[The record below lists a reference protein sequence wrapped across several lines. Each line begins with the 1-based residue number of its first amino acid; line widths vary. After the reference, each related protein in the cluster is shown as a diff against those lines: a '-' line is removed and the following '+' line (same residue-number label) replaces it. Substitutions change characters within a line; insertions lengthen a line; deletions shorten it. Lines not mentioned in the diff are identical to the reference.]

1 MAMTDDLRKDL
12 LAIVLEEAF
21 DYDQARIRN
30 WLAGRFDQNDCVT
43 DSDISALQT
52 ESLIID
58 RIESRCS
65 QELAPTKSGRAQ
77 RLPTREAAVEEIVDR
92 LDGCIDPDQIGRV
105 Q

>member
-52 ESLIID
+52 ASLIID

-65 QELAPTKSGRAQ
+65 QELAPMKRFGRAQ
-77 RLPTREAAVEEIVDR
+77 RLSSRGE
-92 LDGCIDPDQIGRV
+92 
-105 Q
+105 